1 MATGGW
7 RTAGAGAHARGDDGR
22 GGAGPASLADGR
34 RPPSP
39 TLAPSAVV
47 PGSLRVEMRQILMV
61 WQLEVAEEYKLST
74 ETFQMSAV
82 LVDRSLEGRG
92 KKRTG
97 KPLAGRG
104 HQGWD
109 KSGASGEMIVQK
121 DKL

>member
-1 MATGGW
+1 MCAQASPTS
-7 RTAGAGAHARGDDGR
+7 TLADAGAVRW
-22 GGAGPASLADGR
+22 PAA
-34 RPPSP
+34 
-39 TLAPSAVV
+39 TA

-61 WQLEVAEEYKLST
+61 WQLEVVEEYKLST
-74 ETFQMSAV
+74 ETFWMSAA

-92 KKRTG
+92 KKKTG

-109 KSGASGEMIVQK
+109 KSGAGGKMIVQK